1 MSTLGQLKDKV
12 LKLIAESTNNGVS
25 IPKQKNAD
33 YLNRVIAIAN
43 DGLTEIVTTAKRKS
57 KTIKIS
63 QNPIQPIGG
72 LASGFDVVQ
81 FMGNDITNNVGL
93 NATAYYFEV
102 DNTATIYVEEENPVG
117 VWNVLQT
124 IQNTVKGLYTPYKGL
139 INGTSGRNKRL
150 RFSGLYTYNIKN
162 VGLFNK
168 PFETITDIPDYVP
181 YKIYELP
188 DDFYMLKD
196 VKLESLR
203 NITATQDFYNE
214 AQKTL
219 RLNYYFSNQI
229 DINYYAYPTLIPD
242 DATDDTI
249 IDIDQLGFNVLAYYV
264 ASIVKNDEDVTMS
277 TVFQNMYETKLAR
290 LMNQDLYSSSEV
302 ISINNW

>member
-1 MSTLGQLKDKV
+1 MSTLGQLKKKV
-12 LKLIAESTNNGVS
+12 LVAIAEYSNNGVK
-25 IPKQKNAD
+25 IPQQKNAD
-33 YLNRVIAIAN
+33 YLNRVIDIAN

-81 FMGNDITNNVGL
+81 FIGNDIVNNVGL
-93 NATAYYFEV
+93 NATSYYFEV
-102 DNTATIYVEEENPVG
+102 DNTAIIYVEEEYPAG
-117 VWNVLQT
+117 AWNVLQT
-124 IQNTVKGLYTPYKGL
+124 INNAVKGTYTAYKGL

-150 RFSGLYTYNIKN
+150 RFSGQYTYNIKN
-162 VGLFNK
+162 VALFNK
-168 PFETITDIPDYVP
+168 PFETVSDVPDYVP

-203 NITATQDFYNE
+203 NITPTQDFYNE

-229 DINYYAYPTLIPD
+229 DINYYAYPELIPD